1 MFLEI
6 FREIY
11 FFGLK
16 NRNSS
21 KKKENYGEEE
31 KLMRFRSPVVKN
43 LLKQSFISVLGNN
56 YPSKYCKIYKKIP
69 ATESFFKMLPVLLFF
84 NEAVMQ

>member
-21 KKKENYGEEE
+21 KKKENYGVEE
-31 KLMRFRSPVVKN
+31 K
-43 LLKQSFISVLGNN
+43 
-56 YPSKYCKIYKKIP
+56 
-69 ATESFFKMLPVLLFF
+69 FFKLTDPKGR
-84 NEAVMQ
+84 